1 MLGVGGGTNRLVRVG
16 CCQIRRAIWGEVA
29 ALRVSDID
37 FLRRRITLH
46 SNAVAVGGEVIVG
59 SLKTGHART
68 VPLPLFAAEALAKT
82 CQGKNRHELIWPSA
96 RGDYLGPPA
105 PQKSWLAGAVKRCQK
120 ADPTFPPMTAHALRH
135 TA

>member
-82 CQGKNRHELIWPSA
+82 RLPQLVGIRGPSD
-96 RGDYLGPPA
+96 R
-105 PQKSWLAGAVKRCQK
+105 R
-120 ADPTFPPMTAHALRH
+120 LRW
-135 TA
+135 